1 MEIGGKKIMKTAPF
15 LYVTPAHRDSIGTI
29 LWDRHQGRSTS
40 QLSARYN
47 MLTYEKESIH
57 E

>member
-40 QLSARYN
+40 QLSARYD
-47 MLTYEKESIH
+47 MLTYEKEGIH